1 MDTATRRTWACL
13 LVALLAACNEDAPN
27 QHPNPASSPDSTS
40 RGEDPRNPGPIVVF
54 LGDSLTAGLHL
65 PAEEAFPDRVGA
77 LLGAEGSPIEVRNA
91 GVSGDTSAGG
101 ARRIEWL
108 LTQEPDLL
116 VLELGA
122 NDGLRGTPVEDTE
135 ANLRAILDACADAG
149 VPVLLLGMRLPPNYG
164 PDYIT
169 EFEAIYPRLAQDYG
183 LPFMPFLLEPIADQP
198 DLFLEDMLH
207 PNAEGH
213 QAVADALLPHL
224 QKALEELTESSPRR

>member
-1 MDTATRRTWACL
+1 MDFANRQTCACL
-13 LVALLAACNEDAPN
+13 LVALLAACNDGSPN
-27 QHPNPASSPDSTS
+27 QPSEPGSSADSSPSTEIPDAS
-40 RGEDPRNPGPIVVF
+40 GPVVVF

-65 PAEEAFPDRVGA
+65 PAEEAFPHRVGE
-77 LLGAEGSPIEVRNA
+77 LLAAHGTPIEVRNA

-135 ANLRAILDACADAG
+135 ANLRAILDACEEAG
-149 VPVLLLGMRLPPNYG
+149 VPTLLLGMRLPPNYG

-169 EFEAIYPRLAQDYG
+169 AFEGIYPRLAEDYG
-183 LPFMPFLLEPIADQP
+183 IPFMPFLLEPIADQP

-213 QAVADALLPHL
+213 EALAEALLPHL
-224 QKALEELTESSPRR
+224 RGALESLPESAPER